1 MTTYYLAYWA
11 EGWLEVIHHLDD
23 VSTAFP
29 LGEGVTVEPGRHK
42 YTELWFNYQP
52 PPGPLLRTLADARA
66 GGFYDGWRVQLTV
79 EPTWNLSRKLEI
91 GGAYELNRIRFPDR
105 STGLD
110 AHVARLRI
118 GAAASARLSA
128 TALWGVHLRLRYTPS
143 GR

>member
-105 STGLD
+105 STGWTRTLP
-110 AHVARLRI
+110 VYGSGLRPAP
-118 GAAASARLSA
+118 GSRPP
-128 TALWGVHLRLRYTPS
+128 HS
-143 GR
+143 GGSI